1 MFVINFGAGKAEVN
15 ELSWMKQL
23 LSSIPEPIFRVGKD
37 GTVLY
42 ANEAGGPLLEIW
54 GTRTGDKLP
63 ENVACFVRKALLE
76 MSPLSLIIKEREKE
90 YSLTFKPLGKEYVH
104 IHGLDLSSRKRDEE
118 RRCLR
123 DKQQQVLSRLGELS
137 LSSAGRRTLLD
148 KTATM
153 VASALG
159 VESCEILK
167 LPQVDAF
174 SPDQTSRLPSNL
186 RPYSSPHFSS
196 HSSSHF
202 PSHPSSFSTPPS
214 TFSSLLHSPATA
226 QLPSDHDFACGISIP
241 FKSQGASRRV
251 MTLYSTK
258 QREFSLEDVHFM
270 RSVLALLD
278 KILECRKLDRKL
290 QNRILFLETLLE
302 IIPSPIFLRDR
313 NSISGGSSELFSRY
327 VADFSKETIKGHFLP
342 ELEEAIR
349 KELPEIFNKDSG
361 TISDEDPEHLG
372 VMVDISEF
380 RENREAL
387 RVALEVQKV
396 LWTVINNSPA
406 VVFVWRNEENWPSE
420 FVSENVSQ
428 FGYSVEDFTS
438 GRVLYG
444 NIIHREDFDRVCAD
458 LARCIDEG
466 YESFKMEYRIFT
478 KEGAL
483 RWVDERTFIQRDAED
498 NATLLQGVVI
508 DITERK
514 VAEEALAKAEQLRKK
529 EINHRIKNNLQI
541 VSSLLD
547 LQAEKFS
554 DERVV
559 EAFRES
565 ENRVVSMSL
574 IHEELYESGDLDS
587 LDFSSYIRKLIADLL
602 RSYNVGSSEIR
613 LHLDVNRVFLGVD
626 TVIAL
631 GIIINEL
638 FTNSLKYAFQAGTR
652 GEIHIALLR
661 EGDGG
666 NEKPGKARVSAKFP
680 NSSGMYKRFVLV
692 FSDNG
697 KGFPEEI
704 DFRKPDTLG
713 LQLVNA
719 LVEQI
724 EGELDLER
732 EGGTKFTIR
741 FRDKDPY
748 H

>member
-1 MFVINFGAGKAEVN
+1 MFSINFGAGKADVDVF
-15 ELSWMKQL
+15 SWMKQL
-23 LSSIPEPIFRVGKD
+23 LSTSPEPIFRVGKD

-42 ANEAGGPLLEIW
+42 ANEAGAPLLEIW
-54 GTRTGDKLP
+54 GIRTGEKLP
-63 ENVACFVRKALLE
+63 ENVACFVRKVLRGRKPRNLVV
-76 MSPLSLIIKEREKE
+76 KGGEKE
-90 YSLTFKPLGKEYVH
+90 YFLMFKPLDEEFVH
-104 IHGLDLSSRKRDEE
+104 IHGLNPGSRKPDEE
-118 RRCLR
+118 TPRLQEH
-123 DKQQQVLSRLGELS
+123 QQQVLSRLGGLS
-137 LSSAGRRTLLD
+137 LSSAGHQNLLD
-148 KTATM
+148 KTAAM
-153 VASALG
+153 VASVLE
-159 VESCEILK
+159 VESCKILK
-167 LPQVDAF
+167 LPQK
-174 SPDQTSRLPSNL
+174 
-186 RPYSSPHFSS
+186 
-196 HSSSHF
+196 
-202 PSHPSSFSTPPS
+202 
-214 TFSSLLHSPATA
+214 LHSPTTA
-226 QLPSDHDFACGISIP
+226 QSPAEHEFAGGISIP
-241 FKSQGASRRV
+241 FKIQGASPRV
-251 MTLYSTK
+251 ITLYSRK
-258 QREFSLEDVHFM
+258 QREFTPEDVHFLVV
-270 RSVLALLD
+270 VLTLLT
-278 KILECRKLDRKL
+278 KILEYGKFDRKL
-290 QNRILFLETLLE
+290 QNRILFLETLLD
-302 IIPSPIFLRDR
+302 IIPSPVFFRDLDGVV
-313 NSISGGSSELFSRY
+313 SGGVNELFSRH
-327 VADFSKETIKGHFLP
+327 VADFSRGTIPGHSLP
-342 ELEEAIR
+342 ELEEVLQ
-349 KELPEIFNKDSG
+349 KELPEFYNKNAG
-361 TISDEDPEHLG
+361 TISGEDPEHLG
-372 VMVDISEF
+372 VMVDISEL

-438 GRVLYG
+438 GKFLYG
-444 NIIHREDFDRVCAD
+444 NIIHREDIDRVCAD
-458 LARCIDEG
+458 LDRCIEEE

-483 RWVDERTFIQRDAED
+483 RWVDERTFIQRDAEG

-554 DERVV
+554 DEKVV

-602 RSYNVGSSEIR
+602 KSYNVGSSEIR
-613 LHLDVNRVFLGVD
+613 LHLDVDRVVLGVD

-652 GEIHIALLR
+652 GEIHISLLR
-661 EGDGG
+661 EGSGG
-666 NEKPGKARVSAKFP
+666 DESPGKAGVSANIQ
-680 NSSGMYKRFVLV
+680 NSSGIYDRFMLV

-697 KGFPEEI
+697 KGFPEGI
-704 DFRKPDTLG
+704 DFRNPETLG

-719 LVEQI
+719 LVDQI
-724 EGELDLER
+724 EGTIEMER
-732 EGGTKFTIR
+732 GAGTKFIIR
-741 FRDKDPY
+741 FRDELQESNRRLMSEV
-748 H
+748 